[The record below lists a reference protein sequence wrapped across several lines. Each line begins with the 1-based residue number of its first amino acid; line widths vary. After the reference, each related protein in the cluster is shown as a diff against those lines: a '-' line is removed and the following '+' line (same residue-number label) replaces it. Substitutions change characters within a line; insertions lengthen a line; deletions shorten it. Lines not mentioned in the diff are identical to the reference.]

1 LKLFPKRG
9 YLMFLTGIVIGI
21 IVAAFI
27 SSTYYGARTTTTT
40 VELPDYIEIT
50 FLYSSEKQ
58 GWLEEVTPMFENW
71 FKREYGIYVK
81 VKLIPAGTHETVN
94 LIMHGSIKPTIWSPA
109 SSIWIPYLNELW
121 MKAHNVPIADKWYP
135 LVISPVVIAGWSSL
149 VEKYDVKSFTDLY
162 NLAKEGVDF
171 KWGHPDPL
179 LSNGG
184 TMVVLL
190 EFAEA
195 AGKTVDEL
203 TIEDLQNKTVQEI
216 VRTIESKAVYYGK
229 STGFFGSWAVD
240 NGPEVISFFGVYEN
254 IVIDKAEKAYKKWN
268 DRIIAVYPEFGTL
281 LSDHPFVI
289 LNAEWVSN
297 IEKFVA
303 SQYLYFL
310 LQPGIQNLAQ
320 KHGFRP
326 VNPAVSLDSEIF
338 SLENGVKSEIETVV
352 FKPPKGEVLEA
363 LFKIWEEVKNPGVG

>member
-1 LKLFPKRG
+1 
-9 YLMFLTGIVIGI
+9 MFLTGIVIGI

-71 FKREYGIYVK
+71 FKREYGIDVK

-121 MKAHNVPIADKWYP
+121 MKTHNEPIADKWYP
-135 LVISPVVIAGWSSL
+135 LVISRCVIAGWSSL

-195 AGKTVDEL
+195 AEKTVDEL
-203 TIEDLQNKTVQEI
+203 TIEDLQNKTVQEM

-281 LSDHPFVI
+281 LSDHPFVV

-310 LQPGIQNLAQ
+310 LQPEIQNLAQ

-326 VNPAVSLDSEIF
+326 VNPAVPLDSEIF